1 MKVQRLAILGSTGS
15 IGRQTL
21 DICRLYPERFPVE
34 VLTAGNNA
42 DALIQQALEFRP
54 GMVVIGN
61 EMHYDQVASALQPHD
76 IKVFCGASSI
86 AEAAALDSVDTV
98 VLAMVGIS
106 GLIPASS
113 ALKARKKLA
122 LANKEVLVV
131 AGELISKLS
140 MQYRAPI
147 IPIDSEH
154 SAIMQCLQGESSA
167 SINKIIL
174 TASGGP
180 FRGFSPAQLEHVT
193 LLQALAH
200 PVWNMGHK
208 ITIDSA
214 TMMNK
219 GFEVIEARWLFGLSA
234 SSIEIVIHPQSIIH
248 SMVQFRDGSI
258 KAQMSRPDMRLPI
271 QYALTWPERLD
282 APFQPEG
289 LNNIHQLTFEKA
301 DFEAFRHL
309 AMAYQAIE
317 SGGGAPC
324 VLNAANEIAV
334 ARFLDHQISFTGM
347 QVMAE
352 KAMQHIAHSAP
363 ASIEEYIA
371 LDQETRHFCETLNL

>member
-1 MKVQRLAILGSTGS
+1 MLQRLAILGSTGS

-21 DICRLYPERFPVE
+21 DICRVYPDRFSVE

-42 DALIQQALEFRP
+42 AELIKQAKEFNP
-54 GMVVIGN
+54 NTVVIGN
-61 EMHYDQVASALQPHD
+61 ELLYQEISDALKNTD
-76 IKVFCGASSI
+76 IKVFCGMQSI
-86 AEAAALDSVDTV
+86 AAVTEMDSVDTV

-106 GLIPASS
+106 GLEPAFH
-113 ALKARKKLA
+113 ALKAGKKLA

-131 AGELISKLS
+131 AGELITRTS
-140 MQYRAPI
+140 MENNAPI

-167 SINKIIL
+167 SIEKLIL

-180 FRGFSPAQLEHVT
+180 FRGFSAEQLQSVT

-214 TMMNK
+214 TLMNK
-219 GFEVIEARWLFGLSA
+219 GFEVIEARWLFNIPA
-234 SSIEIVIHPQSIIH
+234 SKIDILIHPQSIIH
-248 SMVQFRDGSI
+248 SMVQFVDGSI

-271 QYALTWPERLD
+271 LYALTWPQRLK
-282 APFQPEG
+282 APFQTGG
-289 LNNIHQLTFEKA
+289 LNDIHSLTFEQA
-301 DFEAFRHL
+301 DTKAFRHL
-309 AMAYQAIE
+309 ALAFEAIE
-317 SGGGAPC
+317 AGGASTC

-334 ARFLDHQISFTGM
+334 ALFLDGKITFAGM
-347 QVMAE
+347 QNMVEAAMTQFINP
-352 KAMQHIAHSAP
+352 KAPTLDDIL
-363 ASIEEYIA
+363 A
-371 LDQETRHFCETLNL
+371 LDAETRTFCETLNNL